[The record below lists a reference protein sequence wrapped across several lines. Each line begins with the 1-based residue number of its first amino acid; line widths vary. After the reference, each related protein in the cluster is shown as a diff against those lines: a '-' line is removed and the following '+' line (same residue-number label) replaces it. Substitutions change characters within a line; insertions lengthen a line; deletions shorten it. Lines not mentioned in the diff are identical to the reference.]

1 MCPTIAGISVTFL
14 LNFEKQPKWDWAVTQ
29 CFIFFCKPILKL
41 HISFIFWPQKFWL
54 WIANYWWKYIFF
66 SFLESDT
73 NVVLKMNLR
82 NKLQNQGLMK
92 TMKEVEGLFQQKF
105 RTSSHLILSQWSIC
119 CELWVMDLHE
129 GASV

>member
-1 MCPTIAGISVTFL
+1 M
-14 LNFEKQPKWDWAVTQ
+14 
-29 CFIFFCKPILKL
+29 
-41 HISFIFWPQKFWL
+41 
-54 WIANYWWKYIFF
+54 FF

-105 RTSSHLILSQWSIC
+105 RTSSHLILSQ
-119 CELWVMDLHE
+119 
-129 GASV
+129 